1 MTGNP
6 YLLGFSGPGSFCNK
20 NQGICRMVLGPVYSQ
35 GNDFWN
41 GKPVSETLIPE
52 SEYFTYPQKKD
63 MT

>member
-1 MTGNP
+1 
-6 YLLGFSGPGSFCNK
+6 
-20 NQGICRMVLGPVYSQ
+20 MVLGPVYSQ

>member
-1 MTGNP
+1 MTGNLL
-6 YLLGFSGPGSFCNK
+6 LLGPQSPGSFCNK